1 MWMNELNGCKVRLF
15 MPTLLM
21 YVEGLELFL
30 TLAVI
35 VGV

>member
-1 MWMNELNGCKVRLF
+1 MWMNELNGFKVRLF

-21 YVEGLELFL
+21 YIEGLELL
-30 TLAVI
+30 LNLAVI